1 MDKRTL
7 NDYLYTGDTR
17 GEERNAQGRLA
28 LENGCA
34 GNDHDHHHHHHHD
47 HDEGCHNR
55 RSNCNNLLPLLLI
68 AFLLFGN
75 TGY

>member
-34 GNDHDHHHHHHHD
+34 GDDHHHDDTCHHHH
-47 HDEGCHNR
+47 
-55 RSNCNNLLPLLLI
+55 SNFNNLLPILLI